1 MFASQ
6 RRRLIAMVLLV
17 GLAPLQKGQQTR
29 RAIHLMKVVDL
40 LLVVLVNESF
50 YCRNRGVNRAAP
62 KKSG

>member
-1 MFASQ
+1 VFASQ

-17 GLAPLQKGQQTR
+17 SLASLQKRQQTR
-29 RAIHLMKVVDL
+29 RAIHLMKVVNL
-40 LLVVLVNESF
+40 LLVMLVNESL